1 MTGRLPLSPIMISC
15 FNTITRMI
23 SYHFI
28 LLLQDPTYSTGKFGE
43 IKELILGMIDTYSYE
58 SVSPSF
64 KVVHFPVFYS
74 ISFCKML
81 ANNRAKS
88 IGTSTF
94 PLHHTSARQLS
105 ILALCG
111 SEPGGDHI
119 LISTLLIFKCL
130 LYRNK
135 VTASRSSTHRLGC
148 LVYNCK
154 LACSLWKKRTLI
166 KQHP

>member
-1 MTGRLPLSPIMISC
+1 
-15 FNTITRMI
+15 
-23 SYHFI
+23 
-28 LLLQDPTYSTGKFGE
+28 
-43 IKELILGMIDTYSYE
+43 MIDTYSYE

-64 KVVHFPVFYS
+64 KVFHFSVFYS
-74 ISFCKML
+74 ILFCKML

-105 ILALCG
+105 VLALYG

-148 LVYNCK
+148 VVYNCK

-166 KQHP
+166 KQHPWSNVKFFFCLVSILSRIERRIWQFVRKITWDFIPGVSWLSISH